1 MLAHSDMWQKVRRA
15 GRFVGEKLA
24 SATTSERP
32 AKKAASGTTENED
45 ESRGRKV
52 TFSFRVTVVLVP
64 CTDDLRPF
72 SAQLWW
78 GAEDYVHF
86 R

>member
-1 MLAHSDMWQKVRRA
+1 MPTRQQMWRKVRGA
-15 GRFVGEKLA
+15 GRFVGERLS

-32 AKKAASGTTENED
+32 AKASA
-45 ESRGRKV
+45 SRDIAEGKGRKV

-64 CTDDLRPF
+64 CTEDLRPF

-78 GAEDYVHF
+78 DADDYLYF